1 MIAIPFRDETEFWAR
16 GRNPWGRGAL
26 LLVLFLLFLSYLRD
40 PGHSSIFDGLNLV
53 VHEAGHMFFY
63 WFGELPG
70 MAGGTVFEVS
80 VPLAVAYVFFRQRDF
95 FAMAV
100 ALFWFGTALFHVGI
114 YVADARAQLL
124 GLVSVGAGEPM
135 HDWYYL
141 LARAGLLEQ
150 DELLGAATR
159 ILGTVAMATGLAWGG
174 WMIGLMGKR
183 EKAAQDENP

>member
-1 MIAIPFRDETEFWAR
+1 MVAIPFRNETESWAR

-26 LLVLFLLFLSYLRD
+26 LLALSLIFLAYLRD
-40 PGHSSIFDGLNLV
+40 PDHSSIFDGLNLV

-70 MAGGTVFEVS
+70 MAGGTVFEVGI
-80 VPLAVAYVFFRQRDF
+80 PMAVGYVFLRQQDF
-95 FAMAV
+95 FGVAV

-114 YVADARAQLL
+114 YVADARSQIL
-124 GLVSVGAGEPM
+124 GLVSVGGGEPM

-150 DELLGAATR
+150 DGLLGAGAR
-159 ILGTVAMATGLAWGG
+159 ILGTLSMGLGLAWGG
-174 WMIGLMGKR
+174 WMVRLMGGK
-183 EKAAQDENP
+183 EEAAQDQKP